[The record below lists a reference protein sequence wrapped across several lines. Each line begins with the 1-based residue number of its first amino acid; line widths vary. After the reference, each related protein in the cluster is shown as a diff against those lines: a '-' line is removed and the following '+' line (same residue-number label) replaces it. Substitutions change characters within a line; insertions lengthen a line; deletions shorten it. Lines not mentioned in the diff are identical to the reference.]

1 MSKNLTLK
9 DGNIVHL
16 FFKFAI
22 PSIFGMLIVSLQMM
36 IDGMFLGRNIGALG
50 LAAVNLSMPLINF
63 LLSVGLMICVGGGVI
78 TSIYSGQKKTDHAKE
93 TTFLTLALLFLVLE
107 FLSIIILFNLEFF
120 IKILGVN
127 TEVYLYVKEYL
138 IPMVTGT
145 FLFSAPIFTETFVKI
160 AEKPNWVFMSG
171 FSCLITNVALDY
183 LFIEKLQLGMLGGA
197 LATLLACLVGFLALL
212 PTIKMKLPNKIIS
225 FYFKDIKN
233 IFYNGSSEMLSLV
246 ASTTAMY
253 LLNRTLMRD
262 IGVLGVSALTIVFY
276 INQILN
282 IALYGL
288 SQALQPLVAYNLGAK
303 RLDKIKMTLKIS
315 FISGGI
321 IGIIVY
327 ISSHIIGEYIIEVFS
342 NDNKNLIELAKIA
355 LFYMSFAYLIS
366 FLNIISTS
374 FLTAIEKPLES
385 IIVSM
390 GRSIVF
396 ITIPLFTLPKIIGT
410 IGIWLAIPIA
420 ELLCLI
426 VTLILM
432 KRAKKH
438 LEKNLKIIVN
448 KS

>member
-1 MSKNLTLK
+1 
-9 DGNIVHL
+9 
-16 FFKFAI
+16 
-22 PSIFGMLIVSLQMM
+22 
-36 IDGMFLGRNIGALG
+36 
-50 LAAVNLSMPLINF
+50 
-63 LLSVGLMICVGGGVI
+63 
-78 TSIYSGQKKTDHAKE
+78 
-93 TTFLTLALLFLVLE
+93 
-107 FLSIIILFNLEFF
+107 
-120 IKILGVN
+120 
-127 TEVYLYVKEYL
+127 
-138 IPMVTGT
+138 
-145 FLFSAPIFTETFVKI
+145 
-160 AEKPNWVFMSG
+160 
-171 FSCLITNVALDY
+171 
-183 LFIEKLQLGMLGGA
+183 
-197 LATLLACLVGFLALL
+197 
-212 PTIKMKLPNKIIS
+212 
-225 FYFKDIKN
+225 
-233 IFYNGSSEMLSLV
+233 
-246 ASTTAMY
+246 
-253 LLNRTLMRD
+253 MRD

-396 ITIPLFTLPKIIGT
+396 ITIPLFILPKIIGT